1 MRPPATTHERF
12 VAGLIS
18 LTCKEHLPRSTR
30 FASPRQFHCP
40 RDARRS
46 LLETKKRTL
55 QIANNYRSITTTNK
69 SYPVTNGILPPTE
82 INEINRKS
90 TFNQQVFH
98 QSIALS
104 RSRMNDATELRCAL
118 FNAEGSLQTPETRL
132 TKADVAQRYGIHGRD
147 LRNVDLIS
155 EGIPYVLV
163 RPSTIFLSIFTL
175 RLLIQ
180 SNRVLLFLLDSEDG
194 GVKIQDV
201 FEHDLQSK
209 LRADQGSGTMSSLP
223 FEQRVLDAAL
233 ASVTAMLEA
242 EHLLIRGE
250 VEKHLRESKQE
261 HGVHSALHELLENG
275 KRLET
280 VEQRARQVRS
290 ALQEVLNNDEDLAA
304 MYLTDRQAGRPHA
317 IADHQEVEY
326 LLEAYYKNADAIAE
340 SAHALVGDVNRTAR
354 VIQSMLDVRRNQI
367 MVFEAQLE
375 VWMLGFAVSTFV
387 AGLFGMNVVNYLEDS
402 ATAFAFL
409 ASACAMGTVL
419 ISRYGMRRLGAV
431 RKMQL

>member
-1 MRPPATTHERF
+1 
-12 VAGLIS
+12 
-18 LTCKEHLPRSTR
+18 
-30 FASPRQFHCP
+30 
-40 RDARRS
+40 
-46 LLETKKRTL
+46 
-55 QIANNYRSITTTNK
+55 
-69 SYPVTNGILPPTE
+69 
-82 INEINRKS
+82 
-90 TFNQQVFH
+90 
-98 QSIALS
+98 
-104 RSRMNDATELRCAL
+104 
-118 FNAEGSLQTPETRL
+118 
-132 TKADVAQRYGIHGRD
+132 
-147 LRNVDLIS
+147 
-155 EGIPYVLV
+155 
-163 RPSTIFLSIFTL
+163 
-175 RLLIQ
+175 
-180 SNRVLLFLLDSEDG
+180 
-194 GVKIQDV
+194 
-201 FEHDLQSK
+201 
-209 LRADQGSGTMSSLP
+209 MSSLP
-223 FEQRVLDAAL
+223 FELRVLDAAL
-233 ASVTAMLEA
+233 ASVTAMLES
-242 EHLLIRGE
+242 EHLLIRRE

-261 HGVHSALHELLENG
+261 DGVHSALHELLENG

-280 VEQRARQVRS
+280 IEQRARQVRS

-304 MYLTDRQAGRPHA
+304 MYLTDREAGKPHA

-409 ASACAMGTVL
+409 ASASAMGTVL